1 MFRYTWKHKQYDIRF
16 LILFLFSGQR
26 ISTNC
31 DISIM
36 KNAFEKND
44 YAIDF
49 LYISENSH
57 KPSDDDLWLF
67 FRIGHF
73 IVEQHMSS
81 ELLELSKCSSKEGK
95 STTAIRY
102 LLRWL
107 VVPP

>member
-1 MFRYTWKHKQYDIRF
+1 MAAGS
-16 LILFLFSGQR
+16 LILFLFSEQLVS
-26 ISTNC
+26 IDY

-36 KNAFEKND
+36 KNVFEKSV
-44 YAIDF
+44 YAIDL

-73 IVEQHMSS
+73 TVEQHMSS
-81 ELLELSKCSSKEGK
+81 ELLELSKCSGQEGK

>member
-1 MFRYTWKHKQYDIRF
+1 MASGS
-16 LILFLFSGQR
+16 LILFLFSGQLVS
-26 ISTNC
+26 IDY

-36 KNAFEKND
+36 KNVFEKSV
-44 YAIDF
+44 YAIDL

-67 FRIGHF
+67 FRIGHLT
-73 IVEQHMSS
+73 VEQHMSS
-81 ELLELSKCSSKEGK
+81 EVLELSKCSGQERK